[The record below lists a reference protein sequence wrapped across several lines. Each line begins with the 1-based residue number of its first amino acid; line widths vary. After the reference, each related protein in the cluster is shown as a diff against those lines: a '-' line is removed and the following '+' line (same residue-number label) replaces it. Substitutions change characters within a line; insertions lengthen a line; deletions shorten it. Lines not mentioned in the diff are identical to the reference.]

1 MKLDIFFRKKKIRLD
16 VKKTLFLGNIFGLMF
31 RTQSTENLL
40 FSFSEDTDT
49 EFHSFFVFFPF
60 LMLWLDEKKIVIEWR
75 IIMPFSTI
83 KAPKKKFRNVV
94 EIPCNPK
101 NEKIIKIFVGRGK
114 I

>member
-1 MKLDIFFRKKKIRLD
+1 
-16 VKKTLFLGNIFGLMF
+16 MF

-60 LMLWLDEKKIVIEWR
+60 LMLWLDEKNIVIEWR
-75 IIMPFSTI
+75 IVMPFSTV
-83 KAPKKKFRNVV
+83 KAPKRKFRNVV
-94 EIPCNPK
+94 EIPCNLK